1 MVFVL
6 LRAAEKFE
14 HLVAITNR
22 DVNIFQRYK
31 RIIKQ
36 KGIFNKKNIKYIV
49 SFILTMEQNV
59 MLFCVTKI
67 DNSF

>member
-49 SFILTMEQNV
+49 
-59 MLFCVTKI
+59 LF
-67 DNSF
+67 